1 MYEDGVGMG
10 TGVMGMG
17 WGRGEMGRGWGGDGE
32 KLVVMGWVW
41 GEQVVPM
48 QLSTLIDGTCS

>member
-1 MYEDGVGMG
+1 
-10 TGVMGMG
+10 
-17 WGRGEMGRGWGGDGE
+17 MGRGWGGDGE